1 MKTALLLILA
11 LLQLTTLEIDADEG
25 RTKEGRMVFEVAQ
38 VMRTYQLL
46 HSGHLPITWIQISEC
61 YELDSQDQEMLRRYG
76 YKLKDRY
83 EFITQPMPV
92 YGEPG
97 TQVLMIRTLPLK
109 DRKPM
114 LDGSY
119 QLYRYIVYQYPSG
132 NISGS
137 WIPEEI
143 VQKTLKTA
151 GVIVTPKSG
160 LPEFEYDKHPL
171 DYVPPADG
179 IDRLDPVVPPKASS
193 ASPSESPPSPVSPLK
208 PTLPAQIVFTVTA
221 PASRSWIIWLLAV
234 ITALVVC
241 WRLLRKPAR

>member
-1 MKTALLLILA
+1 MTLLFISALLL
-11 LLQLTTLEIDADEG
+11 LTTLETKAEEG
-25 RTKEGRMVFEVAQ
+25 RTKEGQMIFGIGQAMDVYKLVHEGR
-38 VMRTYQLL
+38 
-46 HSGHLPITWIQISEC
+46 LPKNWHEISEITNLG
-61 YELDSQDQEMLRRYG
+61 EKNEGMIRRYG
-76 YKLKDRY
+76 YKLEDRY

-92 YGEPG
+92 YGELG